1 MMFWIIV
8 MAVIFIAGIVMAIK
22 EREWVD
28 ILIGIVINLGVLVVA
43 LVMCVCIGS
52 LIPADEVYAE
62 DEMSILAL
70 ADDPGVSGHTYFLGG
85 SNVKSDMYYY
95 YIVPEDDG
103 GRVLKK
109 VKSED
114 ATLYDTERGEPHIA
128 VCHCHNAN
136 PVVRFFF
143 VTEQDKYKIYIP
155 EGSIKYD
162 FAVDLE

>member
-8 MAVIFIAGIVMAIK
+8 LAIIFIVSIVLAIK
-22 EREWVD
+22 ERDWLD
-28 ILIGIVINLGVLVVA
+28 FFAGIMIDLVVFVLA
-43 LVMCVCIGS
+43 LAICAGIGS
-52 LIPADEVYAE
+52 LIPANEVYAE

-85 SNVKSDMYYY
+85 SSIKSDMYYY
-95 YIVPEDDG
+95 FIVPEDDG
-103 GRVLKK
+103 GRGMKK

-114 ATLYDTERGEPHIA
+114 ATLYDTEKGEPHIT
-128 VCHCHNAN
+128 VCHCRNDN

-143 VTEQDKYKIYIP
+143 VTERDKYKIYIP

>member
-8 MAVIFIAGIVMAIK
+8 LAVIFIGSIVMAIK
-22 EREWVD
+22 EREWLD
-28 ILIGIVINLGVLVVA
+28 ILIGLMIDLGVFVVA
-43 LVMCVCIGS
+43 LCICVCVGS
-52 LIPADEVYAE
+52 VIPANEVYAE

-109 VKSED
+109 IKSED
-114 ATLYDTERGEPHIA
+114 ATLYDTERGEPHIT
-128 VCHCHNAN
+128 VCHCRNAN

>member
-8 MAVIFIAGIVMAIK
+8 LAIIFIVSIVLAIK
-22 EREWVD
+22 ERDWLD
-28 ILIGIVINLGVLVVA
+28 FFAGLMIDLVVFMLA
-43 LVMCVCIGS
+43 LAICAGIGS
-52 LIPADEVYAE
+52 VIPANEVYAE

-85 SNVKSDMYYY
+85 SNIKSDMYYY

-114 ATLYDTERGEPHIA
+114 ATLYDTERGEPHIT